1 MRSDKCQIEVSV
13 NLVGLT
19 RRRVQRSCAEFS
31 LSPVDGAHCSKL
43 QICLPLKSASTA
55 TTIELIATSVSCDL
69 GVKSALWGPNACQ
82 RLTI

>member
-1 MRSDKCQIEVSV
+1 MISNKCQIEVIV

-19 RRRVQRSCAEFS
+19 RRRVQRSRADFS
-31 LSPVDGAHCSKL
+31 LSQVDGAHCSNLK
-43 QICLPLKSASTA
+43 ISLPLKSASTA
-55 TTIELIATSVSCDL
+55 TAIELIDTTVSCDL